1 MIWLNATQNALATK
15 SACLNAVATLPV
27 VKRVSLDH
35 FYRSSHRLNAF
46 LACPCGKNC
55 PVGCSGCD
63 HPLCIEPPSTDPPTT
78 ESSTE
83 TSSTESSS
91 SSTSKSTSRTTSST
105 RSHPTTSS
113 TTKSSSI
120 TRTLTTSRT
129 SRSTL
134 PSLPDSRCGAM
145 YSCGEP
151 ISQGVSA

>member
-1 MIWLNATQNALATK
+1 MVKCYTECAGNQICMSDCSRMFTTCEEGK
-15 SACLNAVATLPV
+15 SN
-27 VKRVSLDH
+27 
-35 FYRSSHRLNAF
+35 RLFLFETYF
-46 LACPCGKNC
+46 LACPCGKDC

-63 HPLCIEPPSTDPPTT
+63 HPLCTEPPSTEPPTT
-78 ESSTE
+78 ESSTML
-83 TSSTESSS
+83 SSTESSS
-91 SSTSKSTSRTTSST
+91 TDSTSSTSESTSRSTSST

-134 PSLPDSRCGAM
+134 PSLPDSKCGVM